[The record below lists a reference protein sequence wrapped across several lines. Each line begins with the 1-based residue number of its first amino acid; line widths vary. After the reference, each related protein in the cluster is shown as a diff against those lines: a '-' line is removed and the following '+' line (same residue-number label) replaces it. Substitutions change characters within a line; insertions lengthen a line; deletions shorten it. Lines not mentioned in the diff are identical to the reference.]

1 MTAPRHDGGR
11 SATVPTYLALF
22 TYEKA
27 AWRDMVRRP
36 EDREAAA
43 RAVIDAAGGSLLAFY
58 WMLGDHDGLAI
69 YEAPDAPAAAAVT
82 AAILSSGRVWDVRTN
97 ALLTA
102 PEALGAL
109 RRAGEVAPAYRPPGG
124 AREDWHADFDE
135 AL

>member
-1 MTAPRHDGGR
+1 V
-11 SATVPTYLALF
+11 STYLALF
-22 TYEKA
+22 TYEKE

-82 AAILSSGRVWDVRTN
+82 AAILASGRVADVRTN
-97 ALLTA
+97 ALLASTDSLA
-102 PEALGAL
+102 ALE
-109 RRAGEVAPAYRPPGG
+109 RASAVAKAYRPPGLPEG
-124 AREDWHADFDE
+124 WYADFAE
-135 AL
+135 P

>member
-1 MTAPRHDGGR
+1 
-11 SATVPTYLALF
+11 VPTYLALF

-82 AAILSSGRVWDVRTN
+82 VAILASGRISDVRTN
-97 ALLTA
+97 ALLA
-102 PEALGAL
+102 GPEALGAL
-109 RRAGEVAPAYRPPGG
+109 RRAQEVAGAYRPPGG
-124 AREDWHADFDE
+124 VHEDWRVDFE
-135 AL
+135 EGR

>member
-1 MTAPRHDGGR
+1 V
-11 SATVPTYLALF
+11 TVATYLALF

-43 RAVIDAAGGSLLAFY
+43 RAVIDAAGGSLVAFY

-82 AAILSSGRVWDVRTN
+82 AAILASGRVRDVRTS
-97 ALLTA
+97 ALLAA
-102 PEALGAL
+102 PETLGAL
-109 RRAGEVAPAYRPPGG
+109 EHARKVAAAYRPPGG
-124 AREDWHADFDE
+124 EHEGWRMDFDE
-135 AL
+135 PG

>member
-1 MTAPRHDGGR
+1 
-11 SATVPTYLALF
+11 VPTYLAQF

-82 AAILSSGRVWDVRTN
+82 VAILASGRISDVRTN
-97 ALLTA
+97 ALLA
-102 PEALGAL
+102 GPEALGAL
-109 RRAGEVAPAYRPPGG
+109 RRAKEVAGAYRPPGG
-124 AREDWHADFDE
+124 VPEDWRVDFE
-135 AL
+135 EGR

>member
-1 MTAPRHDGGR
+1 MA
-11 SATVPTYLALF
+11 TYLALF

-27 AWRDMVRRP
+27 AWRDMVRQP

-69 YEAPDAPAAAAVT
+69 YEAADATGAAAV
-82 AAILSSGRVWDVRTN
+82 AAAVLSSGRIRDVRTN
-97 ALLTA
+97 ALLAA

-109 RRAGEVAPAYRPPGG
+109 QRAGAVAAAYRPPGG
-124 AREDWHADFDE
+124 ARENWRVDFDE
-135 AL
+135 VG

>member
-1 MTAPRHDGGR
+1 MA
-11 SATVPTYLALF
+11 TYLALF

-27 AWRDMVRRP
+27 AWRDMVRQP

-109 RRAGEVAPAYRPPGG
+109 RRAGEVAPAYRPPGRVSPPG
-124 AREDWHADFDE
+124 ASRSPARPGAHPRTSAP
-135 AL
+135 AA

>member
-1 MTAPRHDGGR
+1 VA
-11 SATVPTYLALF
+11 TYLALF

-27 AWRDMVRRP
+27 AWRDMVRQP

-69 YEAPDAPAAAAVT
+69 YEAPDAAAAATVT
-82 AAILSSGRVWDVRTN
+82 VAIMASGRISDVRTN
-97 ALLTA
+97 ALLAA

-109 RRAGEVAPAYRPPGG
+109 ERAGEVAAAYRPPGG
-124 AREDWHADFDE
+124 ARENWRVDFDE
-135 AL
+135 VG